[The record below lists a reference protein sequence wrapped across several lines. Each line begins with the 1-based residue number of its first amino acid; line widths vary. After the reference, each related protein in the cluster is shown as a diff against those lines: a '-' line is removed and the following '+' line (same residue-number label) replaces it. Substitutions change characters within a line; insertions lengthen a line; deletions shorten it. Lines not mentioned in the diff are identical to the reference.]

1 LKLKK
6 SPLPGVR
13 ELGDRSIHRSSF
25 EMRCT
30 APVPI
35 PSDFATFIGEIIIVV
50 MVALWVLWMMEC
62 EEYAG
67 SMMQIKLPQ

>member
-1 LKLKK
+1 
-6 SPLPGVR
+6 
-13 ELGDRSIHRSSF
+13 
-25 EMRCT
+25 MRCT